1 MNFTSRSGRAGE
13 TGNDG
18 VLGNLN
24 TIIQFSDKG
33 DEVRE
38 NEKGRRGDTK
48 IYLKKWFYMHERE
61 RERERE
67 RGREGDLMT
76 KEKLRRVRGKED
88 IKK

>member
-1 MNFTSRSGRAGE
+1 M
-13 TGNDG
+13 
-18 VLGNLN
+18 
-24 TIIQFSDKG
+24 
-33 DEVRE
+33 
-38 NEKGRRGDTK
+38 KGRRGDTK
-48 IYLKKWFYMHERE
+48 IYLKKWFYMHE

>member
-1 MNFTSRSGRAGE
+1 MKGE
-13 TGNDG
+13 
-18 VLGNLN
+18 
-24 TIIQFSDKG
+24 KK
-33 DEVRE
+33 E

-48 IYLKKWFYMHERE
+48 IYLKKWFYMHE